1 MKTFEILERTS
12 ARYSATVQDES
23 STVVPAADISE
34 INLTIFNLDSA
45 SKDIINNRGAA
56 LSNYG
61 IFNANG
67 GTMNATSG
75 QLLIDL
81 SEADNQIMDN
91 NLSHERHMV
100 QLEVKYNIVSGA
112 PTKTLRHTFKIV
124 VHNLS
129 KVS

>member
-12 ARYSATVQDES
+12 ARYSATIKDES
-23 STVVPAADISE
+23 STVVPSADISE

-56 LSNYG
+56 LSNYS

-75 QLLIDL
+75 ELLIDL
-81 SEADNQIMDN
+81 SEADNQIMDTN
-91 NLSHERHMV
+91 ISHERHMV
-100 QLEVKYNIVSGA
+100 QLEIKYNIVSGS
-112 PTKTLRHTFKIV
+112 PTKTLRHAFKIV
-124 VHNLS
+124 VDNLS